1 MNTEAVTQQI
11 VDALRVPLGRSGAPG
26 DVADMIDFLA
36 SDRAKWLTDAQF
48 RVDGG
53 ASFPPPSSAALST
66 APPSIASSRLPA
78 CRWSSCSARPDMLL
92 RAGPT
97 R

>member
-36 SDRAKWLTDAQF
+36 SDRAK
-48 RVDGG
+48 
-53 ASFPPPSSAALST
+53 
-66 APPSIASSRLPA
+66 
-78 CRWSSCSARPDMLL
+78 
-92 RAGPT
+92 
-97 R
+97 

>member
-1 MNTEAVTQQI
+1 
-11 VDALRVPLGRSGAPG
+11 RVPLGRSGAPG

-53 ASFPPPSSAALST
+53 
-66 APPSIASSRLPA
+66 
-78 CRWSSCSARPDMLL
+78 
-92 RAGPT
+92 
-97 R
+97 